1 MPHIHEKSATLKQC
15 TEAFPAIE
23 YIVMICVSR
32 GRFEG
37 PERQTD
43 RETGG
48 MAILAFNLSRS
59 TVGRSIGGGDSTRAV
74 IMELDCLD
82 WVDAK
87 KYDRASSTIIR
98 ARTAPLP
105 LAGLYPAS
113 LAGTYDDCDLDRLRS
128 GLPVTRVCS
137 SVGNPVRAS
146 VYAFGGTLCF
156 VLTFSPSNFESLGR
170 FLYVQSSH
178 NVVLKWQ
185 TRCRLC
191 FLVKATPMVA
201 ALSYMDNEMK

>member
-1 MPHIHEKSATLKQC
+1 MLHIHKKSATLKQC

-23 YIVMICVSR
+23 HIVMTCVTR
-32 GRFEG
+32 EWFEG

-43 RETGG
+43 REICG
-48 MAILAFNLSRS
+48 MALAFNPSRS

-74 IMELDCLD
+74 ILELDCLD

-98 ARTAPLP
+98 ARTAPHP

-113 LAGTYDDCDLDRLRS
+113 LAGTYDKCDLDRLRA
-128 GLPVTRVCS
+128 GLPVTLVCS

-156 VLTFSPSNFESLGR
+156 VLTFSPRNFESLGR